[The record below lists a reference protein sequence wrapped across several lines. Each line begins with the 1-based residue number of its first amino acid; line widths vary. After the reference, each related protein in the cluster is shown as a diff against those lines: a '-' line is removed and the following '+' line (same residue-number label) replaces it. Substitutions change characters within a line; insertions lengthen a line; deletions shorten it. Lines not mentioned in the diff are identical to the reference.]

1 MEGEKRLGSLA
12 DLIVATSGDAEDIVA
27 SDYPLGSYKGV
38 NVDGLDP
45 LQISV
50 LHSVLVNKD
59 LTELLGNYEPIA
71 AGSDSGPWL
80 VRIPEELIAA
90 LGTISPDNQ
99 AAVGIQWA
107 ASDQLEEAGWT
118 EQEAVGF
125 VARLVH
131 FAQVVSFEEK
141 ELFLCAYD

>member
-1 MEGEKRLGSLA
+1 MGSLA
-12 DLIVATSGDAEDIVA
+12 DLIVATSGDAEEIVA

-45 LQISV
+45 LQIAA
-50 LHSVLVNKD
+50 LHSMLVDKE

-80 VRIPEELIAA
+80 VRFPEEPIAA

-99 AAVGIQWA
+99 GSVGSQWA
-107 ASDQLEEAGWT
+107 ATDPLQEADWT
-118 EQEAVGF
+118 EQDAVGF
-125 VARLVH
+125 VARHVH

>member
-1 MEGEKRLGSLA
+1 MGSLA

-45 LQISV
+45 LQIAA
-50 LHSVLVNKD
+50 LHSAVTGKE
-59 LTELLGNYEPIA
+59 LTDLLGDYEPIA
-71 AGSDSGPWL
+71 AGSESGPWL
-80 VRIPEELIAA
+80 VKLPEELIQA
-90 LGTISPDNQ
+90 LGKIAPDNQ
-99 AAVGIQWA
+99 AAIGNQWA
-107 ASDQLEEAGWT
+107 ATDPLKNAGWT
-118 EQEAVGF
+118 EQDAVGF

-131 FAQVVSFEEK
+131 FAQVVSFENK

>member
-1 MEGEKRLGSLA
+1 MGSLA

-45 LQISV
+45 LQV
-50 LHSVLVNKD
+50 AALHSVVTGK
-59 LTELLGNYEPIA
+59 ELSELIGDYEPIA
-71 AGSDSGPWL
+71 AGSESGPWL
-80 VRIPEELIAA
+80 VKFPEELIEA
-90 LGTISPDNQ
+90 LGKIAPDNQ
-99 AAVGIQWA
+99 AAIGNHWA
-107 ASDQLEEAGWT
+107 AIDPLKNAGWT
-118 EQEAVGF
+118 EQDAVGF

-131 FAQVVSFEEK
+131 FAQVVSFENN

>member
-1 MEGEKRLGSLA
+1 MGSLA
-12 DLIVATSGDAEDIVA
+12 DLVVATSSDAEAIVA
-27 SDYPLGSYKGV
+27 SDYPLGDFKGV

-45 LQISV
+45 LQIAA
-50 LHSVLVNKD
+50 LHSVLAGKE

-80 VRIPEELIAA
+80 VKLPKELIAA
-90 LGTISPDNQ
+90 LGSIAPDNQ
-99 AAVGIQWA
+99 ASIGNQWA
-107 ASDQLEEAGWT
+107 ATDPLLEAGWS
-118 EQEAVGF
+118 EQDAVGF

-131 FAQVVSFEEK
+131 FAQVVSFEDK

>member
-1 MEGEKRLGSLA
+1 MGSLA
-12 DLIVATSGDAEDIVA
+12 DLIVATSSDVEDIVA

-45 LQISV
+45 LQIAA
-50 LHSVLVNKD
+50 LHSVLVDKE
-59 LTELLGNYEPIA
+59 LSELLGNYEPVA
-71 AGSDSGPWL
+71 VGSDSGPWL
-80 VRIPEELIAA
+80 VRFPEELIAA

-99 AAVGIQWA
+99 ASVGSQWA
-107 ASDQLEEAGWT
+107 ATDPLQEAGWT
-118 EQEAVGF
+118 EQDAVGF

>member
-1 MEGEKRLGSLA
+1 MGSLA
-12 DLIVATSGDAEDIVA
+12 DLVVATSSDAEAIVA
-27 SDYPLGSYKGV
+27 SDYPLGDFKGV

-45 LQISV
+45 LQIAA
-50 LHSVLVNKD
+50 LHSVLASKE

-80 VRIPEELIAA
+80 VKLPKELIAA
-90 LGTISPDNQ
+90 LGNIAPDNQ
-99 AAVGIQWA
+99 ASIGNQWA
-107 ASDQLEEAGWT
+107 ATDPLLEAGWS
-118 EQEAVGF
+118 EQDAVGF